1 MTLTERLHH
10 LTKTLPLTGLPRFE
24 FSDELRE
31 RLSVCLPERLRQ
43 GLARQHRRLVI
54 EPADTQA
61 RVYLVAG
68 LERHAL
74 GDIGLQ
80 GDVSRADL
88 LATLDR
94 ETGLQTELRL
104 SRSAVLTRTLSF
116 PPQVRANLPQVIR
129 YELDRLSPFQA
140 QDVVADF
147 NLVGG
152 AKQGRRLTVELAI
165 CRRAL
170 VADWITRMAELG
182 SPIER
187 ISWDGAWPRA
197 NLLPPGERPR
207 QNRSRFGPG
216 HALALL
222 VALLVMAIML
232 TPLWQKRQILERL
245 NGEVRQARTQAL
257 AVDELRQKLE
267 QTRQGSM
274 AALQLKLSQPPFL
287 DLLRE
292 LTDRL
297 PDDTWIQNLEYSEG
311 QVDLSGESGQAT
323 ALIALLE
330 EAPGIDG
337 VSFKSP
343 VTQVA
348 RTGKER
354 FNIAFRFSPGK
365 DE

>member
-1 MTLTERLHH
+1 MTLTERLNR
-10 LTKTLPLTGLPRFE
+10 LTKASPLRGLPQLE
-24 FSDELRE
+24 LSGELRE
-31 RLSVCLPERLRQ
+31 RLSACLPERLRRM
-43 GLARQHRRLVI
+43 LAHHQRRLVI
-54 EPADTQA
+54 EPDETLA

-68 LERHAL
+68 LEREPL
-74 GDIGLQ
+74 GEIALQ
-80 GDVSRADL
+80 GGV
-88 LATLDR
+88 TLTDILP
-94 ETGLQTELRL
+94 TPDSGLTTELRL
-104 SRSAVLTRTLSF
+104 PRASVLTRTLSF

-140 QDVVADF
+140 QDVVFDF
-147 NLVGG
+147 TLVGG
-152 AKQGRRLTVELAI
+152 AKQGGRLAVELAV

-170 VADWITRMAELG
+170 VSRWIARLAELG
-182 SPIER
+182 SPVER
-187 ISWDGAWPRA
+187 IGWDGAWPRA
-197 NLLPPGERPR
+197 NLLPPEERPR
-207 QNRSRFGPG
+207 QNPVRFSRNR
-216 HALALL
+216 ALAMLIALL
-222 VALLVMAIML
+222 VLAIML
-232 TPLWQKRQILERL
+232 TPLWQKTQTLERL
-245 NGEVRQARTQAL
+245 DEEVRRARTQAV
-257 AVDELRQKLE
+257 AVDELRQQLE

-274 AALQLKLSQPPFL
+274 AALQLKLDQPPFL

-297 PDDTWIQNLEYSEG
+297 PDDTWIQNLEYTQG

-354 FNIAFRFSPGK
+354 FNISFRFTLRR
-365 DE
+365 EE